1 MKFVNFFH
9 EGTVRTGLLGPDGV
23 VDLAAADLWHG
34 SAPVKIDDIEALRPK
49 VNLANLPARSLDTL
63 HLAPPVIAPEKI
75 ICLGL
80 NYHRHALE
88 VGLPISR
95 TPVIFGKF
103 ANSLT
108 GSGSSV
114 ALPDVDTRYDFEA
127 ELCVIIGTTARN
139 VPVEAALDYV
149 AGYCCA
155 NDLSARGAQLATS
168 QWMIGKMLDGF
179 LPLGPYLV
187 TADTIKNPQTLGIRC
202 RVNGELMQDSST
214 SDMIF
219 SVAEII
225 AFLSRY
231 ATLKPGD
238 LIITGTPE
246 GVLLGK
252 KSPIWLTAGDEVVV
266 EIDQLG
272 TLTNLLVAPKG
283 AASRSGL
290 ITERV
295 CQI

>member
-1 MKFVNFFH
+1 MKLVNFFH
-9 EGTVRTGLLGPDGV
+9 EGAVRTGLLGPNGV

-34 SAPVKIDDIEALRPK
+34 SAPVKIDDIDALRSK
-49 VNLANLPARSLDTL
+49 VNLASLPVRSLDTL
-63 HLAPPVIAPEKI
+63 HLAPAVIAPEKI
-75 ICLGL
+75 ICVGL
-80 NYHRHALE
+80 NYRRHALE
-88 VGLPISR
+88 AGFPIPT

-103 ANSLT
+103 ANSLA

-114 ALPDVDTRYDFEA
+114 ALPDVDAKYDFEA
-127 ELCVIIGTTARN
+127 ELGVIIGRTARN
-139 VPVEAALDYV
+139 VAVEAALDCV

-155 NDLSARGAQLATS
+155 NDLSARGAQMATS

-187 TADTIKNPQTLGIRC
+187 TADSIKDPQTLGIRC

-214 SDMIF
+214 GDMIF
-219 SVAEII
+219 SVAELI

-238 LIITGTPE
+238 IIITGTPE

-266 EIDQLG
+266 EIDHLG
-272 TLTNLLVAPKG
+272 TLTNLLVAPEG
-283 AASRSGL
+283 ARA
-290 ITERV
+290 
-295 CQI
+295 

>member
-1 MKFVNFFH
+1 MKLVNFFH
-9 EGTVRTGLLGPDGV
+9 EGAVRTGLFGPDGV
-23 VDLAAADLWHG
+23 IDLAAADLWHG
-34 SAPVKIDDIEALRPK
+34 SAPVKIDDIDAVRSK
-49 VNLANLPARSLDTL
+49 INVANLPVRSLGTL

-75 ICLGL
+75 ICVGL
-80 NYHRHALE
+80 NYRRHAVE
-88 VGLPISR
+88 VGFPIP
-95 TPVIFGKF
+95 TVPAIFGKF
-103 ANSLT
+103 ANSLV
-108 GSGSSV
+108 GSGGSV

-127 ELCVIIGTTARN
+127 ELGVIIGRTARN
-139 VPVEAALDYV
+139 VSVEAALDHV

-168 QWMIGKMLDGF
+168 QWTIGKMLDGF

-187 TADTIKNPQTLGIRC
+187 TADTIKDPQALGIRC
-202 RVNGELMQDSST
+202 RVNGKLLQDSST

-219 SVAEII
+219 SVAELI
-225 AFLSRY
+225 AVLSRY

-252 KSPIWLTAGDEVVV
+252 ESPIWLTAGDQVVV

-272 TLTNLLVAPKG
+272 TLTNLLVAPEVR
-283 AASRSGL
+283 A
-290 ITERV
+290 
-295 CQI
+295 